1 MYMCMERH
9 KTFTDLLRG
18 YSNLI
23 WSMCHHAAHGDLEQ
37 CRDLFQD
44 VSLRL
49 WQHFGELR
57 PDAQPHEKKAW
68 VEWQTRHVLEHAAR
82 RQRPEPM
89 GELPEQPDG
98 DALVDIEIRSL
109 INDLLAQ
116 LQPDERQLVQM
127 RLEGYSAGEIAD
139 KMGLS
144 RDTVY
149 QRIHRT
155 LLKARRVLIVVL
167 LLLLASS
174 IAIAVVPSWRQWIF
188 GADEPA
194 TTDTLPISAPPTHSP
209 APSQITDTV
218 QDTVVSH
225 HTWVAQEPLPHLV
238 AAVDTVFPV
247 LPLTL
252 SEPCGCPEG
261 YRRKPQEDSLE
272 YLSDPCEPIPVEL
285 PEATIRVVGNN
296 IVVEGVGYELVDV
309 YDAHGRLVATTQC
322 NGHCTLTIRPDRTY
336 TSSLPYWVQVGD
348 RPRERVFLD
357 DVPKWE
363 WYDRSL
369 PTSFRRIY
377 VQ

>member
-18 YSNLI
+18 YSDLI
-23 WSMCHHAAHGDLEQ
+23 WSMCHHAAHGDLEH

-68 VEWQTRHVLEHAAR
+68 VEWQTRHVLEHAGR

-89 GELPEQPDG
+89 SELPEQPDG
-98 DALVDIEIRSL
+98 DAWVDVEVRTL

-127 RLEGYSAGEIAD
+127 RMEGYSAGEIAD

-155 LLKARRVLIVVL
+155 LMKARRVLLVLFL
-167 LLLLASS
+167 LLVASS
-174 IAIAVVPSWRQWIF
+174 IAIAVVPSWRQQVF
-188 GADEPA
+188 GSGEPA
-194 TTDTLPISAPPTHSP
+194 ATDTLPVSAPPVHYP
-209 APSQITDTV
+209 APTQVADTT
-218 QDTVVSH
+218 QDTVVKH
-225 HTWVAQEPLPHLV
+225 HTWVPSEPLPHLV
-238 AAVDTVFPV
+238 AAVDTAIPV

-261 YRRKPQEDSLE
+261 YRRKPQEDSLDL
-272 YLSDPCEPIPVEL
+272 LSDPCEPLPKDV

-296 IVVEGVGYELVDV
+296 IVVEGVDDELVDV

-336 TSSLPYWVQVGD
+336 TTSLPYWVQVGD

>member
-18 YSNLI
+18 YSDLI
-23 WSMCHHAAHGDLEQ
+23 WSMCHHAAHGDLEH

-49 WQHFGELR
+49 WQHFGELH
-57 PDAQPHEKKAW
+57 PDAQPHERKAW
-68 VEWQTRHVLEHAAR
+68 VEWQTRHVLEHAGR

-98 DALVDIEIRSL
+98 YAWADVEVRTLV
-109 INDLLAQ
+109 NDLLAQ

-127 RLEGYSAGEIAD
+127 RMEGYSAGEIAD

-155 LLKARRVLIVVL
+155 LMKARRVLLAVFL
-167 LLLLASS
+167 LFVASS
-174 IAIAVVPSWRQWIF
+174 IAIAVVPSWRQWVL
-188 GADEPA
+188 GNNEPE
-194 TTDTLPISAPPTHSP
+194 TTDTLPVSAPPVHSP
-209 APSQITDTV
+209 APTQVADST
-218 QDTVVSH
+218 QDTVVKH
-225 HTWVAQEPLPHLV
+225 RTRTPLEPLPV
-238 AAVDTVFPV
+238 VVTFVDTAFPV
-247 LPLTL
+247 LSLTL
-252 SEPCGCPEG
+252 DEPCGCPEG
-261 YRRKPQEDSLE
+261 YRRKPQEDSLDL
-272 YLSDPCEPIPVEL
+272 LSDPCEPIPEEQ

-322 NGHCTLTIRPDRTY
+322 NGHCTLTISPDRTY

-357 DVPKWE
+357 NVSKWD
-363 WYDRSL
+363 WNDRSS
-369 PTSFRRIY
+369 PTPFRRIY